1 VSAAAVVLL
10 VLLVAGCQVR
20 TEVDITVEDDGSGKV
35 EVGVGLD
42 AEAVA
47 ELPDLDRNGVSDA
60 ADLGVLVRTD
70 DLRATGWDIGAPSAD
85 SDGYTWIRAT
95 KPFGTPEE
103 AAAVLNELTGANG
116 PLRDWSLSREHS
128 FGKTTYDFAGT
139 ADLSGGIEAFGDED
153 LAAALDGEP
162 LGEDATAIEQRYG
175 APLSDM
181 LTLKIRASLPGSSTK
196 TWSPT
201 LNGAPVT
208 LKADSTVYN
217 TPVLALA
224 ATAALAVVALIA
236 VATIRL
242 LRSRQS

>member
-1 VSAAAVVLL
+1 MLL

-20 TEVDITVEDDGSGKV
+20 TEVEVTMEDDGSGKV

-60 ADLGVLVRTD
+60 ADLSVLVRTD
-70 DLRATGWDIGAPSAD
+70 DLRATGWDIGAPSTD
-85 SDGYTWIRAT
+85 SDGFTWIRAT

-116 PLRDWSLSREHS
+116 PLRDWSLSRKHS

-139 ADLSGGIEAFGDED
+139 ADLSGGIEAFGDEG
-153 LAAALDGEP
+153 LAAALDREP
-162 LGEDATAIEQRYG
+162 LDATAIEQRYG
-175 APLSDM
+175 APLSD
-181 LTLKIRASLPGSSTK
+181 LVTLKIRASLPGDTK
-196 TWSPT
+196 ASWSPT
-201 LNGAPVT
+201 LGGSAVP
-208 LKADSTVYN
+208 LKANSTVYD

-224 ATAALAVVALIA
+224 ALAILAVLALAAVAALRYI
-236 VATIRL
+236 
-242 LRSRQS
+242 RSRQA